1 LKIFSF
7 AISTALVASTAFAGG
22 TGAVP
27 RWATDFSVASINVER
42 NATDGDTEVVISV
55 VPGDEGLKYLTLR
68 APNKRTVFETFSL
81 DRSVLGIREFNLESP
96 EPPGEAILS
105 AYPQGVYQFTGRSV
119 TGEWFRSEVRLSHLM
134 PAEPV
139 ITFPAEESE
148 VPVGSIRIEWSAVPG
163 LQKVVLELEN
173 ESTNPEQVMTAEL
186 PADATSFDVP
196 ASFIQPGGEYQIGVA
211 AVGLNGN
218 ITVVESTFTT
228 AE

>member
-1 LKIFSF
+1 LRISSF
-7 AISTALVASTAFAGG
+7 AISTVLAASTTFAAG
-22 TGAVP
+22 TAASP
-27 RWATDFSVASINVER
+27 KWATEFTVASINVER

-55 VPGDEGLKYLTLR
+55 VPGDDGLKYLTLR
-68 APNKRTVFETFSL
+68 APNKRTIFENFSL

-139 ITFPAEESE
+139 IMFPAEESE
-148 VPVGSIRIEWSAVPG
+148 VPVGPVRIEWSAVPG
-163 LQKVVLELEN
+163 LRKVVLEIEN
-173 ESTNPEQVMTAEL
+173 ESTDPEQVMTAEL

-211 AVGLNGN
+211 TVGTNGN

-228 AE
+228 PE